1 MRALMVTGMKA
12 LVIPIIAAFLLGPI
26 AAFADCTD
34 AACVD
39 VYTKNNQII
48 IEAHKGTSGTT
59 TRRVARPKPTPT
71 ATLWFP
77 PKPSP
82 TPRPYVKRT
91 YTARTAAPKPV
102 TRTANLS
109 DRLTKLVPTAGIAFQ
124 PEFEALVHVPVIF
137 WVDVPQLFQS
147 RVNIIGEVVDV
158 ALRPGFIWSF
168 GDGAMWATT
177 NTGAPYP
184 KAMITHTYSK
194 PGTYPVLLLTTWNG
208 SFTHN
213 GAVRAITGKVVNTSV
228 ATVTVVSA
236 PTRFTK

>member
-1 MRALMVTGMKA
+1 MKA
-12 LVIPIIAAFLLGPI
+12 LIIPIIATLLVAPLP
-26 AAFADCTD
+26 AFADCTES
-34 AACVD
+34 ACVD
-39 VYTKNNQII
+39 VYTKNNAII
-48 IEAHKGTSGTT
+48 IEAHKGRSNTVTS
-59 TRRVARPKPTPT
+59 RAPKAKPTPT
-71 ATLWFP
+71 STLWFP
-77 PKPSP
+77 PKYSP
-82 TPRPYVKRT
+82 APKPYVKRT
-91 YTARTAAPKPV
+91 YRARTAAPKRV

-124 PEFEALVHVPVIF
+124 PEFEALTNVPVIF
-137 WVDVPQLFQS
+137 WVDVPQIFQS
-147 RVNIIGEVVDV
+147 RVNIIGETVDV

-168 GDGAMWATT
+168 GDGAIWATT
-177 NTGAPYP
+177 NPGAPYP

-213 GAVRAITGKVVNTSV
+213 GAVRAVTGKVVNTSV